1 MVHFRSHGHVTTS
14 PTLSPNRCHVACH
27 AARFYALIDG
37 EVIVGKCSCWVAD
50 TSSEGNSSVGS
61 VIITVVGSV
70 IITVVG
76 SVIITLVGSVII
88 TLIGSII
95 IPLSELGQNEKKKK
109 AVPSHVTELTT
120 PLTQRKNAQ
129 YVLLHL

>member
-1 MVHFRSHGHVTTS
+1 MVHFRSHSHVTTS

-50 TSSEGNSSVGS
+50 TSSEGNCS
-61 VIITVVGSV
+61 VGSV

-109 AVPSHVTELTT
+109 LFHHTL
-120 PLTQRKNAQ
+120 QN
-129 YVLLHL
+129 